1 LVREGS
7 LPRLNYS
14 LEQLATKAAEVRR
27 DVVTALAEHPIAP
40 AGPSLAGADLLT
52 TLFFFEINFM
62 PEDREWSGRDLW
74 HAPSRALSPALAAA
88 MAEAGFFPLRD
99 LLKMGTLDHPLEGFL
114 SSRTPGIPVSGGV
127 EGAGLSVAVGMAL
140 ASRLDHNPRRVYCLI
155 DDSEVQ
161 IGQIWEATMAAA
173 QFELDNLVLVID
185 LDGKQQ
191 DGEIEEIIGV
201 APLAEK
207 FRDFNWHVLEV
218 EGNELSQ
225 LVDAFN
231 RTRSLR
237 KAPTVILSCTTR
249 GHGVDAFEEGDDLLT
264 AESASEALA
273 ALGTSAEE
281 WRRRL
286 EAGDGHGSKR
296 RG

>member
-1 LVREGS
+1 LGEGP

-40 AGPSLAGADLLT
+40 AGPALAAADLLT
-52 TLFFFEINFM
+52 TLFFYEINFM
-62 PEDREWSGRDLW
+62 PEDRDWAGRDLW
-74 HAPSRALSPALAAA
+74 HVPSRALSPALAAA
-88 MAEAGFFPLRD
+88 MAEAGFFPLKD
-99 LLKMGTLDHPLEGFL
+99 LLKMGTLDHALEGVL
-114 SSRTPGIPVSGGV
+114 SSRTPGIAVSGGV

-140 ASRLDHNPRRVYCLI
+140 ASRLDQNPRRVYCLI

-161 IGQIWEATMAAA
+161 IGQIWEATMAAS

-185 LDGKQQ
+185 LDGKQA
-191 DGEIEEIIGV
+191 DGEIEEIMGL

-207 FRDFNWHVLEV
+207 FRDFNWHVIEV

-225 LVDAFN
+225 LVNAFN
-231 RTRSLR
+231 RSRSLR
-237 KAPTVILSCTTR
+237 KAPTVILSCTTS
-249 GHGVDAFEEGDDLLT
+249 GCGVDEFEEADELLT
-264 AESASEALA
+264 AESAAEALA

-286 EAGDGHGSKR
+286 EAGDGPGGKR